1 MKDYKV
7 MKKLMKILSV
17 CALGFGLNAQAA
29 TITVGGVTWD
39 PDFDAGFGVHDFSSE
54 LSFAQWW
61 SSVGT
66 TDNQTIEADNIADG
80 NVLVPGNGEL
90 MGIAT
95 FRNLNGDSS
104 SFVCATCSLNLAF
117 GGLVL
122 DNPGDLV
129 FNTSNSWFNVFV
141 TPQTTDPFNA
151 GQYAVAQTGSVWL
164 SGVFDDFA
172 LTSGN
177 VQNGTSLGF
186 LSVTGGD
193 AFANFDTHSVNNL
206 ISGGLADL
214 QISGTANFDGELF
227 AQAAGLAVSGD
238 TVAVSEPS
246 VFALFGLSLLVL
258 GARARRK

>member
-1 MKDYKV
+1 

-39 PDFDAGFGVHDFSSE
+39 PDFDAGFETHDYTSE

-66 TDNQTIEADNIADG
+66 IDNQTIEADNLADG

-95 FRNLNGDSS
+95 FRNFNGNSS
-104 SFVCATCSLNLAF
+104 TFVCATCSLNLAF
-117 GGLVL
+117 GGLTL
-122 DNPGDLV
+122 DNPSDTV
-129 FNTSNSWFNVFV
+129 FNTSDSWFKVFAS
-141 TPQTTDPFNA
+141 PDSTDPFNP
-151 GQYAVAQTGSVWL
+151 GQYPVVQSGPVFLTGS
-164 SGVFDDFA
+164 FDDFV
-172 LTSGN
+172 LTSGSA
-177 VQNGTSLGF
+177 QNGTSLGF
-186 LSVTGGD
+186 LSVTGGN
-193 AFANFDTHSVNNL
+193 AFDNFDTTEINNSL
-206 ISGGLADL
+206 SGGLSDL
-214 QISGTANFDGELF
+214 QLSGTANFDGGLF
-227 AQAAGLAVSGD
+227 AQGGSLTVTGD
-238 TVAVSEPS
+238 TVQVSEPS

>member
-1 MKDYKV
+1 
-7 MKKLMKILSV
+7 MKKLLKILSV
-17 CALGFGLNAQAA
+17 CAIGFGLNAQAA

-39 PDFDAGFGVHDFSSE
+39 PDFDAGFGVNDFSSE

-66 TDNQTIEADNIADG
+66 IDNQTIEADNLADG
-80 NVLVPGNGEL
+80 NVLTPGNGEL

-104 SFVCATCSLNLAF
+104 SFVCPTCSLNLAF

-129 FNTSNSWFNVFV
+129 FNTNDSWFNVFV
-141 TPQTTDPFNA
+141 TPASTDPFNA
-151 GQYAVAQTGSVWL
+151 GQYDVAQTGSVWL
-164 SGVFDDFA
+164 SGIFDDFE

-193 AFANFDTHSVNNL
+193 AFDNFDTNEVTNL
-206 ISGGLADL
+206 ITSGLSDL
-214 QISGTANFDGELF
+214 QISGTANFDGGLF
-227 AQAAGLAVSGD
+227 AQAAGLAVNGN
-238 TVAVSEPS
+238 TVEVSEPS
-246 VFALFGLSLLVL
+246 VFALLSLSLLVL